1 MQPLFKGLSINIRG
15 ANNSPDEIRKL
26 CPDLDFTPQKVQGAF
41 ISPLGTYYS
50 TGRYRIMNPATYGLI
65 DAGSEVSRDYKV
77 HDVKEILGSL
87 CEISSLAGL
96 TLANAVVLRGGE
108 HIILRAESSKTF
120 APVVGDTYGGSVLFK
135 ISNVPGIVSSCSA
148 YVLRLVCTNG
158 ATAKEDLGSG
168 VMKLHHRRNYDS
180 EAREEVEKLSQS
192 LEVALQSYEQKLQ
205 RLYQEECLTTGLY
218 FAAVLETPLEEC
230 IETRVFKQLMECILL
245 QPGYTETLSQNRYIT
260 YATLYNA
267 VTYWVDHIR
276 GRKPESALF
285 STIYGDGARLKRKA
299 LQLALEMIKEN
310 S

>member
-15 ANNSPDEIRKL
+15 ANNNPDEIRNL
-26 CPDLDFTPQKVQGAF
+26 CPDLDFTPLKVSSRFGF
-41 ISPLGTYYS
+41 LGNDYP
-50 TGRYRIMNPATYGLI
+50 TGRYRILNPQTLTLI
-65 DAGSEVSRDYKV
+65 DAGAEISKDYKV

-158 ATAKEDLGSG
+158 ATAREDLGSG
-168 VMKLHHRRNYDS
+168 LMKLHHRRNYDS
-180 EAREEVEKLSQS
+180 AAREEVEKLSQS
-192 LEVALQSYEQKLQ
+192 LEVALLSYEKKMEI
-205 RLYQEECLTTGLY
+205 LYATATDYDKIGIYYRTLLGMPPDLTQTSRT
-218 FAAVLETPLEEC
+218 LENL
-230 IETRVFKQLMECILL
+230 IEAEMN
-245 QPGYTETLSQNRYIT
+245 QPGGFNIVESW
-260 YATLYNA
+260 AHSYNA
-267 VTYWVDHIR
+267 VTYWVDHVR